1 MARKRKHEE
10 HVNLERWVISYADM
24 VTLLFALFVVL
35 YAIGVVELEKLKQL
49 KQSIQFAFHI
59 EGEGKTKEE
68 GLYDFGTGDGQLP
81 DAVPLVNAQDG
92 QMEEFIQETLPEEF
106 ERVTGTSIDIVQ
118 TDDTITIR
126 TSLAAFFPRGEPLP
140 IKPRVQLWFNK
151 LVKYS
156 INFTSDIRIRIET
169 PDVVIGRDANNR
181 AIRSSSL
188 CLERLEYLRHV
199 MTLMPKIWGDSIDLE
214 FTTRPWRSISLRQ
227 DWEEDA
233 ELIIAFSNRDEN
245 PVEPSHSGRAPAKG
259 R

>member
-1 MARKRKHEE
+1 M
-10 HVNLERWVISYADM
+10 
-24 VTLLFALFVVL
+24 
-35 YAIGVVELEKLKQL
+35 
-49 KQSIQFAFHI
+49 
-59 EGEGKTKEE
+59 
-68 GLYDFGTGDGQLP
+68 
-81 DAVPLVNAQDG
+81 
-92 QMEEFIQETLPEEF
+92 
-106 ERVTGTSIDIVQ
+106 
-118 TDDTITIR
+118 
-126 TSLAAFFPRGEPLP
+126 
-140 IKPRVQLWFNK
+140 
-151 LVKYS
+151 KYS

-188 CLERLEYLRHV
+188 CLERLVYLRHV

>member
-1 MARKRKHEE
+1 MARKHKHEE

-35 YAIGVVELEKLKQL
+35 YAIGVVELEKLEQL

-59 EGEGKTKEE
+59 EGEGKTKKE

-81 DAVPLVNAQDG
+81 DAVPLVNSQDG
-92 QMEEFIQETLPEEF
+92 KMEEFLLETLPEEF
-106 ERVTGTSIDIVQ
+106 ERVTGISIDIVQ

-126 TSLAAFFPRGEPLP
+126 TSLAAFFAYGEPLP
-140 IKPRVQLWFNK
+140 IRARVQVWFNK
-151 LVKYS
+151 VVKHS
-156 INFTSDIRIRIET
+156 INFASDIRIRIEA

-181 AIRSSSL
+181 AVRSSRL

-214 FTTRPWRSISLRQ
+214 FKTRPWRSAALRQ

-233 ELIIAFSNRDEN
+233 ELIIAFANKSAQA
-245 PVEPSHSGRAPAKG
+245 VEPSHSGERPTKK